1 MTLKQIPRKPPP
13 QKRRVPTRVLVG
25 LAIIILVGVFALG
38 YISEPWSYWTGVGG
52 GRVVKETTKYP
63 DAGLQKEQAVEYT
76 EEKQSPRTLWDW
88 ISLVGVGAAVAL
100 VGYVFSRRQK
110 ERDEAVAD
118 LRAQG
123 EALQAYLDR
132 MSDLTINKKL
142 GEKPKDSIRR
152 VAQARTI
159 ETLLV
164 LDKDHKRRPL
174 KLLYE
179 LSLIERS
186 NKPIALA
193 NASLDHADL
202 SELALSNSC
211 LRGVDLRATD
221 LSGANLSGSDLS
233 EADLRGADLT
243 NADLSGTDLSD
254 ANLLPY
260 DEGHPAKLSMH
271 NLKEITAG
279 SIHDELRFTTRIK
292 RKQRPT
298 RLSNTN
304 LEKAT
309 LSGTILG
316 NTDLRGA
323 TGLEQDQLKQAIGN
337 PATKL
342 PKHLKPPNAW
352 KNEAIKKQIKTR
364 ALEKQIEMRIEQQI
378 KTRVLEKQIEMRN
391 KQQEK
396 AKARL

>member
-202 SELALSNSC
+202 S
-211 LRGVDLRATD
+211 
-221 LSGANLSGSDLS
+221 
-233 EADLRGADLT
+233 
-243 NADLSGTDLSD
+243 GTDLSD

-271 NLKEITAG
+271 NLKEITA
-279 SIHDELRFTTRIK
+279 
-292 RKQRPT
+292 
-298 RLSNTN
+298 
-304 LEKAT
+304 
-309 LSGTILG
+309 
-316 NTDLRGA
+316 
-323 TGLEQDQLKQAIGN
+323 
-337 PATKL
+337 
-342 PKHLKPPNAW
+342 
-352 KNEAIKKQIKTR
+352 
-364 ALEKQIEMRIEQQI
+364 
-378 KTRVLEKQIEMRN
+378 
-391 KQQEK
+391 
-396 AKARL
+396 